1 MRQDLIAEGRLLR
14 NVVDALRLALDER
27 SDGCL
32 EVTLWRGV
40 EACSVPRMSF
50 NRRPSFAGI
59 VQVSRR
65 SGVGSRASGQGGQ
78 RSIASC
84 AISSDA

>member
-40 EACSVPRMSF
+40 EACSVPRMIF
-50 NRRPSFAGI
+50 DEAIDIMVHAGWARRAGDR
-59 VQVSRR
+59 VHKGSSEMRSRQTR
-65 SGVGSRASGQGGQ
+65 
-78 RSIASC
+78 
-84 AISSDA
+84 